1 VDDGYRTRRDAYP
14 AGRDSPDFKN
24 HSKEQRVHIIERV
37 NIRSTWWS
45 VPSFGSDILHRERT
59 RIHIAS
65 TAVETGYAQRLRRHI
80 RPFIDK
86 E

>member
-1 VDDGYRTRRDAYP
+1 V
-14 AGRDSPDFKN
+14 N
-24 HSKEQRVHIIERV
+24 IIEPV
-37 NIRSTWWS
+37 NIGSTWWS
-45 VPSFGSDILHRERT
+45 VPSFGNDILHRERT

-65 TAVETGYAQRLRRHI
+65 TAVETGYAQRLRRQV